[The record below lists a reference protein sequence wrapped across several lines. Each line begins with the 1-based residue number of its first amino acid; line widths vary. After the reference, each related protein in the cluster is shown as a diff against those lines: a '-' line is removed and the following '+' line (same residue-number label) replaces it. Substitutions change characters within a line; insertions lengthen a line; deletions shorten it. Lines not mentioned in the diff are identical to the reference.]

1 MVITLSVIIWWILIG
16 LVVGAVA
23 RLVIPG
29 RQHIG
34 ILVTILIGIVAAIVG
49 GILTAAL
56 LGAGHTLITFIV
68 AVLLAAL
75 AVSAFSTRRYGREH
89 HRNPPPPARSARAA
103 TAGPTPAAAV
113 GRPGVASSQPLGS

>member
-1 MVITLSVIIWWILIG
+1 MTLTLSVIVWWILIG

-34 ILVTILIGIVAAIVG
+34 IILTILIGIVAAIIG

-56 LGAGHTLITFIV
+56 LGAGHTVITFIV
-68 AVLLAAL
+68 AVLAAAL
-75 AVSAFSTRRYGREH
+75 IVSAFTTHGYGRY
-89 HRNPPPPARSARAA
+89 RSRSRSRRRPAWRRW
-103 TAGPTPAAAV
+103 
-113 GRPGVASSQPLGS
+113 

>member
-34 ILVTILIGIVAAIVG
+34 IIVTILIGIVAAIVG

-75 AVSAFSTRRYGREH
+75 AVSAFTHARLRPVPH
-89 HRNPPPPARSARAA
+89 PQPPSAGLASL
-103 TAGPTPAAAV
+103 
-113 GRPGVASSQPLGS
+113 VASR

>member
-34 ILVTILIGIVAAIVG
+34 ILLTILIGIAAAIIG

-56 LGAGHTLITFIV
+56 LGGGQTVITFIV
-68 AVLLAAL
+68 SVLLAAL
-75 AVSAFSTRRYGREH
+75 VVSAFTTRGYGRY
-89 HRNPPPPARSARAA
+89 RSRRRPAWRRW
-103 TAGPTPAAAV
+103 
-113 GRPGVASSQPLGS
+113 

>member
-1 MVITLSVIIWWILIG
+1 MTITLAVILWWILIG

-34 ILVTILIGIVAAIVG
+34 IIVTILIGIVAAIVG
-49 GILTAAL
+49 GILTAAI
-56 LGAGHTLITFIV
+56 LGAGHTIITFIV

-75 AVSAFSTRRYGREH
+75 VVSLFTTRGYGYGRG
-89 HRNPPPPARSARAA
+89 RTRSRSRARYRRPAWRR
-103 TAGPTPAAAV
+103 
-113 GRPGVASSQPLGS
+113 

>member
-49 GILTAAL
+49 GILTAAV

-75 AVSAFSTRRYGREH
+75 AVSAFATRGYGRYH
-89 HRNPPPPARSARAA
+89 TRSRRRPAWRR
-103 TAGPTPAAAV
+103 
-113 GRPGVASSQPLGS
+113 

>member
-1 MVITLSVIIWWILIG
+1 MVTWENWLAVVVASFAGFLPAENPRIT
-16 LVVGAVA
+16 
-23 RLVIPG
+23 
-29 RQHIG
+29 

-75 AVSAFSTRRYGREH
+75 AVSAFTTRGYGRYNTRRR
-89 HRNPPPPARSARAA
+89 RPAWRR
-103 TAGPTPAAAV
+103 
-113 GRPGVASSQPLGS
+113 

>member
-34 ILVTILIGIVAAIVG
+34 IILTILIGIVAAIVG

-56 LGAGHTLITFIV
+56 LGAGHTVITFIV

-75 AVSAFSTRRYGREH
+75 AVSAFATRGYGRYRSRRRPAWRRWQPAAGRESTGPPGRFPSPRAVSTR
-89 HRNPPPPARSARAA
+89 S
-103 TAGPTPAAAV
+103 
-113 GRPGVASSQPLGS
+113 

>member
-16 LVVGAVA
+16 LVVGAVG

-34 ILVTILIGIVAAIVG
+34 IILTILIGIAAAIVG

-56 LGAGHTLITFIV
+56 LGAGHTVITFIV

-75 AVSAFSTRRYGREH
+75 VVSASPPGASGRSRSRSRR
-89 HRNPPPPARSARAA
+89 RAA
-103 TAGPTPAAAV
+103 W
-113 GRPGVASSQPLGS
+113 RRW

>member
-1 MVITLSVIIWWILIG
+1 MTITIATIIWWILIG

-23 RLVIPG
+23 RLVVPG

-34 ILVTILIGIVAAIVG
+34 IIVTILIGIVAAVVG

-56 LGAGHTLITFIV
+56 LGAGHTIITFIV

-75 AVSAFSTRRYGREH
+75 VVGLFATRGFGYSRGRTRSRSRARYR
-89 HRNPPPPARSARAA
+89 RPAWRR
-103 TAGPTPAAAV
+103 
-113 GRPGVASSQPLGS
+113 

>member
-1 MVITLSVIIWWILIG
+1 MVLTLTVIVWWLLIG

-23 RLVIPG
+23 CLVIPG

-34 ILVTILIGIVAAIVG
+34 IIVTILIGIVAAIVG

-75 AVSAFSTRRYGREH
+75 AVSACTTRGYGRYNTRRR
-89 HRNPPPPARSARAA
+89 
-103 TAGPTPAAAV
+103 
-113 GRPGVASSQPLGS
+113 GRPAWRR

>member
-34 ILVTILIGIVAAIVG
+34 IIVTILIGIVAAIVG

-75 AVSAFSTRRYGREH
+75 VVSAFTTRGYGHYRT
-89 HRNPPPPARSARAA
+89 RSRRRRPAWRR
-103 TAGPTPAAAV
+103 
-113 GRPGVASSQPLGS
+113 

>member
-1 MVITLSVIIWWILIG
+1 MTITLAVILWWILIG

-34 ILVTILIGIVAAIVG
+34 IIVTILIGIVAAVVG
-49 GILTAAL
+49 GILTAAI
-56 LGAGHTLITFIV
+56 LGAGHTIITFIV

-75 AVSAFSTRRYGREH
+75 VVSLFTTRGYGSSRGRTRSRSRARYR
-89 HRNPPPPARSARAA
+89 RPAWRR
-103 TAGPTPAAAV
+103 
-113 GRPGVASSQPLGS
+113 

>member
-1 MVITLSVIIWWILIG
+1 MTITLSLIVWWILIG

-34 ILVTILIGIVAAIVG
+34 IIVTILIGIVAAIVG
-49 GILTAAL
+49 GILTAAV
-56 LGAGHTLITFIV
+56 LGAGHTIITFIV

-75 AVSAFSTRRYGREH
+75 VVSLFTTRGYGYSRG
-89 HRNPPPPARSARAA
+89 RTRTRTRTRSRFRRPAWRR
-103 TAGPTPAAAV
+103 
-113 GRPGVASSQPLGS
+113 

>member
-34 ILVTILIGIVAAIVG
+34 IILTILVGIVAAIVG
-49 GILTAAL
+49 GILTAAV
-56 LGAGHTLITFIV
+56 LGAGHTVIPFLV

-75 AVSAFSTRRYGREH
+75 VVSAFTTRGYGRY
-89 HRNPPPPARSARAA
+89 RSRRRRRPAWRR
-103 TAGPTPAAAV
+103 
-113 GRPGVASSQPLGS
+113 

>member
-1 MVITLSVIIWWILIG
+1 MTLTLSIIIWWILIG

-49 GILTAAL
+49 GILTAAV
-56 LGAGHTLITFIV
+56 LGAGHTIITFIV

-75 AVSAFSTRRYGREH
+75 VVSLFTTRGYGYSRS
-89 HRNPPPPARSARAA
+89 RSRTRSSRTRSRRPAWRR
-103 TAGPTPAAAV
+103 
-113 GRPGVASSQPLGS
+113 

>member
-1 MVITLSVIIWWILIG
+1 MTITLAVILWWILIG

-34 ILVTILIGIVAAIVG
+34 IIVTILIGIVAAVVG
-49 GILTAAL
+49 GILTAAI
-56 LGAGHTLITFIV
+56 LGAGHTIITFIV

-75 AVSAFSTRRYGREH
+75 VVSLFTTRGYGYSRGRTRTRSRARYR
-89 HRNPPPPARSARAA
+89 RPAWRR
-103 TAGPTPAAAV
+103 
-113 GRPGVASSQPLGS
+113 

>member
-1 MVITLSVIIWWILIG
+1 MTLTLSVIIWWILIG

-34 ILVTILIGIVAAIVG
+34 IIMTILIGIVAAIVG

-56 LGAGHTLITFIV
+56 LGAGHTVITFIV
-68 AVLLAAL
+68 AVLAAAL
-75 AVSAFSTRRYGREH
+75 IVSAFTTRGYGRYH
-89 HRNPPPPARSARAA
+89 SRSRRRRPAWRR
-103 TAGPTPAAAV
+103 
-113 GRPGVASSQPLGS
+113 

>member
-34 ILVTILIGIVAAIVG
+34 IIVTILIGIVAANRR

-56 LGAGHTLITFIV
+56 LGAGHTIITFIV

-75 AVSAFSTRRYGREH
+75 VVSLFTTRGYRYSRAA
-89 HRNPPPPARSARAA
+89 PAPAPVPLPPAGLAPLAA
-103 TAGPTPAAAV
+103 
-113 GRPGVASSQPLGS
+113 GR

>member
-34 ILVTILIGIVAAIVG
+34 ILVTILIGILAPIFG
-49 GILTAAL
+49 WILTAAV
-56 LGAGHTLITFIV
+56 LGAGHTVITFIV

-75 AVSAFSTRRYGREH
+75 AVSAFTTRGYGYSRGRTRTRSRSRSRYR
-89 HRNPPPPARSARAA
+89 RPAWRR
-103 TAGPTPAAAV
+103 
-113 GRPGVASSQPLGS
+113 

>member
-1 MVITLSVIIWWILIG
+1 MTITLSIIIWWILIG

-34 ILVTILIGIVAAIVG
+34 IIVTILIGIVAAIVG
-49 GILTAAL
+49 GILTAAV
-56 LGAGHTLITFIV
+56 LGAGHTIITFIV

-75 AVSAFSTRRYGREH
+75 VVSLFTTRGYGYSRCPH
-89 HRNPPPPARSARAA
+89 PLALPLPPAGLAPVAGRSPA
-103 TAGPTPAAAV
+103 TST
-113 GRPGVASSQPLGS
+113 